1 MKAQFMKYD
10 PVIAHLRSY
19 MSNKFQLSGSRYM
32 ATKGFDG
39 VTLITDWDFVTFEGD
54 PNIDQ
59 LLETFSHLHFSSTT
73 AEPKPATNSI
83 ILTASIASTPTEP
96 YLDGSTV
103 AIHKFGIGGEFQL
116 IVKKKELFEAYVKVF
131 NKLKVSDYKK
141 YIWKGSGIT
150 REQIR
155 NNIELLINYEI

>member
-1 MKAQFMKYD
+1 MKYD
-10 PVIAHLRSY
+10 PVIAHLIGY